1 MVLKMLAINSINSRR
16 NLRNLGVVLTCQS
29 DAALPHCF
37 WRSWLSC
44 DLSLNQSLLPFF
56 ERTYKTYKT
65 SKRAR
70 IWNLDDW
77 VLRLGSSM
85 CVLTSSVQRNS
96 FFSTTFM
103 TKSPDSPFQDDF
115 TAHKAQFGC
124 PALLVWCG
132 RCDGV
137 MVWHCSCSLYGYV
150 AWVPKTTHKDLI
162 SSTKMRSN
170 QLEQFQE
177 NETTTPWCES
187 WGLRMT
193 YLARSE
199 VSIYTSTVV
208 FSTCRLRAEAKKSK
222 TKQTISKLRLT
233 LPLIFKSIW
242 VHILER
248 ETQYKTHEKPLY
260 IKQYTVRTITQMTT
274 KNQSL
279 FIYLYDSLCM
289 SKSKVT
295 IQKDSQIHLVP
306 VEPFGRCESV
316 RHLPDLTCR
325 LMVSRE
331 FWRYKSAWNNRTF
344 REQDKVKITTIVEAD
359 LYLVEPL
366 TFSFCLC
373 LSVSSWS
380 FQNPKGENTHH
391 TVSYNV
397 QERKELRT
405 LRLSCP
411 SMSPFHFLFE
421 LLLSDG
427 CCSAPLK
434 IRVNSFHLFHPI
446 FSSYRS
452 TCNTRYSRCEP
463 VGL

>member
-1 MVLKMLAINSINSRR
+1 MLLYRTVSGEVDLVVTSVWTKVFYLFSKEHTKHTKLQNGQEFEIWTTEYCAWDHPCVSLQVLCKGIVFSRR
-16 NLRNLGVVLTCQS
+16 PSWPSLRTHRFKTTSQLTKLSSDVLPCWF
-29 DAALPHCF
+29 DVAL
-37 WRSWLSC
+37 L
-44 DLSLNQSLLPFF
+44 
-56 ERTYKTYKT
+56 
-65 SKRAR
+65 
-70 IWNLDDW
+70 
-77 VLRLGSSM
+77 
-85 CVLTSSVQRNS
+85 CVLV
-96 FFSTTFM
+96 
-103 TKSPDSPFQDDF
+103 
-115 TAHKAQFGC
+115 
-124 PALLVWCG
+124 CG
-132 RCDGV
+132 CDGV

>member
-1 MVLKMLAINSINSRR
+1 MK
-16 NLRNLGVVLTCQS
+16 
-29 DAALPHCF
+29 P
-37 WRSWLSC
+37 
-44 DLSLNQSLLPFF
+44 P
-56 ERTYKTYKT
+56 
-65 SKRAR
+65 
-70 IWNLDDW
+70 
-77 VLRLGSSM
+77 
-85 CVLTSSVQRNS
+85 
-96 FFSTTFM
+96 
-103 TKSPDSPFQDDF
+103 
-115 TAHKAQFGC
+115 
-124 PALLVWCG
+124 
-132 RCDGV
+132 
-137 MVWHCSCSLYGYV
+137 
-150 AWVPKTTHKDLI
+150 
-162 SSTKMRSN
+162 
-170 QLEQFQE
+170 
-177 NETTTPWCES
+177 TPWCES

-344 REQDKVKITTIVEAD
+344 REQDKSKNHNDCGSRFVSCRAAHFLLLPLPFCFFLELPESQGRKHTSYSIIQCPGTKRTQNFATLMSVNVSFPFSLWTSALRWLLLRPPEDSSQFFSPISS
-359 LYLVEPL
+359 YL
-366 TFSFCLC
+366 FI
-373 LSVSSWS
+373 LSV
-380 FQNPKGENTHH
+380 N
-391 TVSYNV
+391 
-397 QERKELRT
+397 
-405 LRLSCP
+405 
-411 SMSPFHFLFE
+411 M
-421 LLLSDG
+421 
-427 CCSAPLK
+427 
-434 IRVNSFHLFHPI
+434 
-446 FSSYRS
+446 
-452 TCNTRYSRCEP
+452 
-463 VGL
+463 